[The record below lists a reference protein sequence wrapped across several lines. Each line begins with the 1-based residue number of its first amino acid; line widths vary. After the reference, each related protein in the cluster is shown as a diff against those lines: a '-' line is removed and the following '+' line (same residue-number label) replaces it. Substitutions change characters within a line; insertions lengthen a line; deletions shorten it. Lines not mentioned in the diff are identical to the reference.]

1 MIKTHMTSSH
11 TRCSRGF
18 TLIELLTVIAII
30 AILAA
35 ILIPSISKVRERAR
49 ETSKLSNYRQ
59 YFIANTMY
67 AADNDGFSVTTVDK
81 RDEELRTTP
90 YVANSGNSHPHWT
103 WLLAG
108 YLGAPT
114 RGQWV
119 SWLDK
124 IYINP
129 YFEDY
134 DPTKRWLTG
143 TGLNSRLRR
152 NGSNGSDKWYMNMY
166 WASWEPGD
174 TNSGPTLLSAV
185 TFPEYRFFAGDT
197 NKEYHVSNPQNINTT
212 QHDGKGMF
220 VLFDGSV
227 VFYNQEEAELSFNE
241 PFKLRD
247 YENSE
252 GP

>member
-1 MIKTHMTSSH
+1 MASSNTSY
-11 TRCSRGF
+11 SRGF
-18 TLIELLTVIAII
+18 TLIELLTVIAVI
-30 AILAA
+30 AVLAA

-59 YFIANTMY
+59 FFIANTMY

-81 RDEELRTTP
+81 RPEEYRTTR
-90 YVANSGNSHPHWT
+90 YVANPGNSAPHWT

-114 RGQWV
+114 QGQWV
-119 SWLDK
+119 SWLDP

-134 DPTKRWLTG
+134 DDTKRWLIG

-152 NGSNGSDKWYMNMY
+152 NGSGDGRWYMNAY
-166 WASWEPGD
+166 WSSWEPGD
-174 TNSGPTLLSAV
+174 DNSGPTLLSAV
-185 TFPEYRFFAGDT
+185 THPEYRFFAGDT
-197 NKEYHVSNPQNINTT
+197 NFEYHISGPQHINTT

-227 VFYNQEEAELSFNE
+227 VFYDQEEAELSLDD
-241 PFKLRD
+241 PFKLR
-247 YENSE
+247 
-252 GP
+252 GR

>member
-1 MIKTHMTSSH
+1 MIKTHKAPPH
-11 TRCSRGF
+11 TPRSRGF

-59 YFIANTMY
+59 FFIANTMF
-67 AADNDGFSVTTVDK
+67 AADHDGFSVTTVDK
-81 RDEELRTTP
+81 RKPEWRTTP
-90 YVANSGNSHPHWT
+90 YVADPGNSTPHWT
-103 WLLAG
+103 WLLAS
-108 YLGAPT
+108 YLGVPNQ
-114 RGQWV
+114 GQWV

-129 YFEDY
+129 YFEGY
-134 DPTKRWLTG
+134 DEGKRWLIG
-143 TGLNSRLRR
+143 TGLNNRLRR
-152 NGSNGSDKWYMNMY
+152 NGSGDGRWYMNSY
-166 WASWEPGD
+166 WDSWKPGD

-185 TFPEYRFFAGDT
+185 THPEYRFFVGDT
-197 NKEYHVSNPQNINTT
+197 HSEYHVSGPQHINTT

-227 VFYNQEEAELSFNE
+227 VFYAQEEAELSLDD

-247 YENSE
+247 R
-252 GP
+252 

>member
-1 MIKTHMTSSH
+1 MASSH
-11 TRCSRGF
+11 TPYSRGF

-67 AADNDGFSVTTVDK
+67 AADNDGYSVIAVDK
-81 RDEELRTTP
+81 RDADEYQTTP
-90 YVANSGNSHPHWT
+90 YIDNPGGSRPHWT

-114 RGQWV
+114 RGQWL
-119 SWLDK
+119 SWLDE

-134 DPTKRWLTG
+134 DPKKRWLTG

-152 NGSNGSDKWYMNMY
+152 NGNNGSDKWFMNMY

-185 TFPEYRFFAGDT
+185 TFPEYRFFVGDT
-197 NKEYHVSNPQNINTT
+197 HKEYHVSGPQHINTT

>member
-1 MIKTHMTSSH
+1 MASSH
-11 TRCSRGF
+11 TPYSRGF

-67 AADNDGFSVTTVDK
+67 AADNDGYSVIAVDK
-81 RDEELRTTP
+81 RDADEYQTTP
-90 YVANSGNSHPHWT
+90 YIDNPGGSRPHWT

-134 DPTKRWLTG
+134 DPKKRWLTG

-152 NGSNGSDKWYMNMY
+152 NGNNGSDKWFMNMY

-185 TFPEYRFFAGDT
+185 TFPEYRFFVGDT
-197 NKEYHVSNPQNINTT
+197 HKEYHVSGPQHINTT

-252 GP
+252 AP

>member
-1 MIKTHMTSSH
+1 MIKAHKTPIH
-11 TRCSRGF
+11 TPCSRAF

-35 ILIPSISKVRERAR
+35 ILIPSISKVRESAR

-124 IYINP
+124 IRISCGGFQHDEVDLILLRRDNTASTDAKSVLIDHLQRNDLKSAKTLIFRCGVNLGDYHTAAEEEWTNP
-129 YFEDY
+129 PDQ
-134 DPTKRWLTG
+134 KRW
-143 TGLNSRLRR
+143 N
-152 NGSNGSDKWYMNMY
+152 
-166 WASWEPGD
+166 E
-174 TNSGPTLLSAV
+174 
-185 TFPEYRFFAGDT
+185 RFG
-197 NKEYHVSNPQNINTT
+197 EIEQQLES
-212 QHDGKGMF
+212 
-220 VLFDGSV
+220 
-227 VFYNQEEAELSFNE
+227 
-241 PFKLRD
+241 
-247 YENSE
+247 
-252 GP
+252 

>member
-1 MIKTHMTSSH
+1 MIKTHKAPLH
-11 TRCSRGF
+11 TPCSRGF
-18 TLIELLTVIAII
+18 TLIELLTVIAVI

-35 ILIPSISKVRERAR
+35 ILIPSVSKVRERAR

-59 YFIANTMY
+59 FFIANTMY
-67 AADNDGFSVTTVDK
+67 AADHDGFSVTTVDK
-81 RDEELRTTP
+81 RRPEWRTTP
-90 YVANSGNSHPHWT
+90 YVANPGNSAPHWT
-103 WLLAG
+103 WLLAS
-108 YLGAPT
+108 YLGAPNQ
-114 RGQWV
+114 GQWV

-129 YFEDY
+129 YFEGY
-134 DPTKRWLTG
+134 DEGKRWLIG

-152 NGSNGSDKWYMNMY
+152 NGSGDGRWHMNAY
-166 WASWEPGD
+166 WDSWRPGD

-185 TFPEYRFFAGDT
+185 THPEYRFFVGDT
-197 NKEYHVSNPQNINTT
+197 HREYHVSGPQHINTT

-227 VFYNQEEAELSFNE
+227 VFFDQEEAELSLDD

-247 YENSE
+247 R
-252 GP
+252 

>member
-1 MIKTHMTSSH
+1 MIKTHKAPSH
-11 TRCSRGF
+11 IPCSLGF

-81 RDEELRTTP
+81 RPPELRTTR
-90 YVANSGNSHPHWT
+90 YVANAGNSAPHWT

-114 RGQWV
+114 RGQWL
-119 SWLDK
+119 SWLDP

-134 DPTKRWLTG
+134 DPTKRWFTG
-143 TGLNSRLRR
+143 TGLNNRIRR
-152 NGSNGSDKWYMNMY
+152 EGTGGSKFWHENCF
-166 WASWEPGD
+166 WANWTPEK
-174 TNSGPTLLSAV
+174 TNAGPTLLSAV
-185 TFPEYRFFAGDT
+185 TFPEYRFFVGDT
-197 NKEYHVSNPQNINTT
+197 HKEYHVSNTNHINTT

-227 VFYNQEEAELSFNE
+227 VYYNQKEAELSLDN
-241 PFKLRD
+241 PFELR
-247 YENSE
+247 NFGSPE
-252 GP
+252 GL

>member
-1 MIKTHMTSSH
+1 MASSH
-11 TRCSRGF
+11 TPYSRGF

-67 AADNDGFSVTTVDK
+67 AADNDGYSVIAVDK
-81 RDEELRTTP
+81 RDADEYQTTP
-90 YVANSGNSHPHWT
+90 YIDNPGGSRPHWT

-114 RGQWV
+114 RGQWL
-119 SWLDK
+119 SWLDE

-152 NGSNGSDKWYMNMY
+152 NGNNGSDKWFMNMY

-185 TFPEYRFFAGDT
+185 TFPEYRFFVGDT
-197 NKEYHVSNPQNINTT
+197 HKEYHVSGPQHINTT

-252 GP
+252 AP